1 MSNVIAFLEKMGSHA
16 SLRHASAAELT
27 AALGG
32 PVMEPE
38 LQAALFGGD
47 ASRLPLMLGAR
58 PSMVC
63 ALAPAEEEAPQK
75 DKEEEEIR
83 AVAAVARV
91 AAA

>member
-1 MSNVIAFLEKMGSHA
+1 MSNVIEFLEKIGSQA

-32 PVMEPE
+32 PVMEPA
-38 LQAALFGGD
+38 LQAALFGTD
-47 ASRLPLMLGAR
+47 ASRLPIMLGAR
-58 PSMVC
+58 PTMIC

-75 DKEEEEIR
+75 DKEEEEVR
-83 AVAAVARV
+83 TAAALARV